1 MFISSSPTSFR
12 SSFKR
17 LLGAVGQRDTRV
29 PFPVEFVTGPDAGA
43 VVAPDDASSPDLA
56 GLLASFIDAAPASK
70 AAESVAVVN
79 ASVPVIEFTDVL
91 APANASSAVKKAL
104 AGAPRRLAKV
114 AARPVK
120 TIARIAKGKA
130 TCTGATPAL
139 SSSPSPDLACL
150 LSSFIDKSPPRTKR
164 AANAPPAQVATCNV
178 IAARPAR
185 HSSSISSPR
194 SSPSSDSANRIAACP
209 WEDASPTVSA
219 PSTRPAF
226 RLATRAFG
234 RTASSSSSSPLSSA
248 ATFRSSVFSSSHAS
262 LSDSITTA
270 TSSTPSLPT
279 SSRSSLS
286 LPLLFKKSKYT
297 PSVAIAIAVD
307 VDVCAVADFALP
319 YDEY

>member
-120 TIARIAKGKA
+120 TIAH
-130 TCTGATPAL
+130 
-139 SSSPSPDLACL
+139 
-150 LSSFIDKSPPRTKR
+150 KSPPSTKQ
-164 AANAPPAQVATCNV
+164 AANAPPAQVATCNA
-178 IAARPAR
+178 IAALPAGY
-185 HSSSISSPR
+185 SSSVFSPR
-194 SSPSSDSANRIAACP
+194 SLPSSDSANRIAACP

-226 RLATRAFG
+226 RLSTRAFG

-248 ATFRSSVFSSSHAS
+248 STFRSSAFSSSHVS

-286 LPLLFKKSKYT
+286 LPLLFKKSKNT